1 MRIRNTI
8 VRLSAV
14 WIVEAISLLAITLLV
29 PGIWLIASEP
39 IGPLD
44 TVMAVALV
52 LGVLN
57 VLIRPL
63 LHLLALPINVLTLG
77 FFTLVVNGLV
87 LGLSSFLLPYFE
99 IDDPGS
105 AAWGALVLAG
115 ANTALLRLIN
125 VEEEDSLFFGLVER
139 LSKRRQIDSPFES
152 GRGLVMLEIDGLSHA
167 RLLRAARQ
175 GYMPTVREMLRSGS
189 HAASQFDCGLPS
201 MTSSCQAGIL
211 YGDNYDIPAFR
222 WFEKDRGKMMVSN
235 NFSDAAEIDARYAR
249 GRGLLRGGSSIS
261 NLMSGDAAKT
271 MLTMSALGDLGAS
284 AGRRRQEDLYLFFL
298 NPYFFTRSVVTSL
311 WDILVELSQGL
322 RQRLRDIRPRVNRLR
337 RGYPF
342 LRAVSNVFLRDLATF
357 MVSLDVI
364 RGVPVIYT
372 TYLGYDEVAH
382 YAGPDTPDAMNTLRG
397 IDAQIRRIRDLI
409 AYRATRPYDVIVL
422 SDHGQS
428 FGATFSQRHG
438 ESLRQLIDRLTA
450 PEARVEE
457 ASTTYAGARY
467 TAALAAELQT
477 VEQAALAGRIGQAA
491 LKRTRR
497 TLQRQADRDA
507 TPVAMDAE
515 VTVCVSG
522 NLAHVYFKLRAGKI
536 TLIEL
541 NDAYP
546 DLVDTLVV
554 HPGIGFVVAYAGE
567 DHPVALGKDGTRDLC
582 TGAVTDRDPLQS
594 YDSADLRAA
603 QLLRMAQF
611 PHAGD
616 LIVNSTLYADGQVA
630 SFEEMVG
637 SHGGLGGEQ
646 TDAFILHPVDM
657 VVPPVSNS
665 AEVFS
670 LLDARRGLPDPP
682 PVPARAAPPEVSS
695 WTFDTLWTGLLDWRT
710 WGSRALRAF
719 RLEKSVFGEVA
730 RDPFSTGPALLIL
743 LIAVAVQ
750 GFVVLMNPL
759 SVGLRSDRAWGSIA
773 EVLFGWV
780 LVVLVAHSVGRLL
793 RGTGEFTYTFRAMT
807 FALMPQVLGL
817 LRLVPSVG
825 PLFGF
830 VLSMVSLLAAW
841 MALQEALGLRG
852 WVALLIPLG
861 AAAAAIISIS
871 ALSLISSG
879 IEISIA
885 SILWRLGIAP
895 VS

>member
-1 MRIRNTI
+1 MR
-8 VRLSAV
+8 RLWKTGLRLAAV
-14 WIVEAISLLAITLLV
+14 WTVEAISLVAIALPA
-29 PGIWLIASEP
+29 PGVRLIASGP
-39 IGPLD
+39 IGALD
-44 TVMAVALV
+44 VTLAVALV

-63 LHLLALPINVLTLG
+63 LLLLALPVNLLTLG
-77 FFTLVVNGLV
+77 FFTLVINGLV
-87 LGLSSFLLPYFE
+87 LGLGSFLLPRFE
-99 IDDPGS
+99 IDDAGS
-105 AAWGALVLAG
+105 VAWGALVLA
-115 ANTALLRLIN
+115 AVNTALLRFIN
-125 VEEEDSLFFGLVER
+125 VEKEDSLFVGLVER
-139 LSKRRQIDSPFES
+139 LSQGRQLDGPFES

-175 GYMPTVREMLRSGS
+175 GYMPTVRDMLQSGS

-235 NFSDAAEIDARYAR
+235 NFGDAAEMDARYAR

-261 NLMSGDAAKT
+261 NLMSGDAART
-271 MLTMSALGDLGAS
+271 MLTMSALGELG
-284 AGRRRQEDLYLFFL
+284 AGRRRQEDLYLFIL
-298 NPYFFTRSVVTSL
+298 NPYFFTRSVVSSL
-311 WDILVELSQGL
+311 WDICVELFQGL

-342 LRAVSNVFLRDLATF
+342 LRAISNVFLRDLATF

-397 IDAQIRRIRDLI
+397 IDAQIRRVRDLI
-409 AYRATRPYDVIVL
+409 AYRATRPYDLIVL

-457 ASTTYAGARY
+457 ATTTYAGARY

-477 VEQAALAGRIGQAA
+477 VERAALAGRIGQAA
-491 LKRTRR
+491 LKQTRR

-507 TPVAMDAE
+507 APAAMDAE

-522 NLAHVYFKLRAGKI
+522 NLAHVYFNLRAGKI
-536 TLIEL
+536 ALVEL

-546 DLVDTLVV
+546 DLVARLVA
-554 HPGIGFVVAYAGE
+554 HPGIGWVVAYTGE
-567 DHPVALGKDGTRDLC
+567 DHPVALGKDGARDLS
-582 TGAVTDRDPLQS
+582 TGVVTDRDPLQPYGS
-594 YDSADLRAA
+594 PDLRAA

-616 LIVNSTLYADGQVA
+616 LIINSALYADGQVA

-646 TDAFILHPVDM
+646 TDAFMLHPVDM

-670 LLDARRGLPDPP
+670 LLDARRGLPAPLP
-682 PVPARAAPPEVSS
+682 APVRAAPPEVSS

-719 RLEKSVFGEVA
+719 RLDKSVFGELA

-743 LIAVAVQ
+743 LVAVAVQ
-750 GFVVLMNPL
+750 GFVVLLNPL
-759 SVGLRSDRAWGSIA
+759 SVKPRPDQAWGNIA
-773 EVLFGWV
+773 EVLLGWV
-780 LVVLVAHSVGRLL
+780 LIVMAAHYAGRWL
-793 RGTGEFTYTFRAMT
+793 RGKGEFTDTFRAMS
-807 FALMPQVLGL
+807 FALMPQLLGL
-817 LRLVPSVG
+817 LRLAPSAG

-830 VLSMVSLLAAW
+830 ALSSMSLLAAW
-841 MALQEALGLRG
+841 MALQEALGLQGRA
-852 WVALLIPLG
+852 ALLIPL
-861 AAAAAIISIS
+861 AAAAVAIISVA
-871 ALSLISSG
+871 ALSLTLGG

-895 VS
+895 AP